1 MIKAEK
7 PKISLI
13 RILLN
18 DYLAFLPLLFALVCW
33 VLYLILYAGQD
44 LPDVRVPGRT
54 IPHQDAH
61 FFLWIAVV
69 LSFLG
74 ALVAVWRIRFIR
86 RVFSQ
91 GIDVKGKIVK
101 IKKIRARGLE
111 TSSRV
116 IFRYHFGGKEFT
128 KSNWFL
134 SWDMEKQPGD
144 SITIVLLSDKPAR
157 ALIRDAFVSV

>member
-1 MIKAEK
+1 MVKAEK
-7 PKISLI
+7 LKPSLI

-18 DYLAFLPLLFALVCW
+18 DYLALLPVLFALVCW
-33 VLYLILYAGQD
+33 ILYLILNSGLD
-44 LPDVRVPGRT
+44 VPDVRMPGRT
-54 IPHQDAH
+54 VPHQDAH

-74 ALVAVWRIRFIR
+74 ALVALWRIRFIR

-91 GIDVKGKIVK
+91 GIDVKGKIVR

-116 IFRYHFGGKEFT
+116 IFRYRYAGKEFT
-128 KSNWFL
+128 RSNWFL
-134 SWDMEKQPGD
+134 SWDLEKQPGD
-144 SITIVLLSDKPAR
+144 SLTLVLLRDKPAN
-157 ALIRDAFVSV
+157 ALIRDVFVSA